1 LGGKQAAWAL
11 STVTA
16 VVLVVGLL
24 AVQRFAG
31 PGGAPVHEKPSDAI
45 QTAFNAPSEPA
56 RLPPLVMPPE
66 GPGANP
72 SPGML
77 R

>member
-16 VVLVVGLL
+16 AVLLVGLL

-31 PGGAPVHEKPSDAI
+31 PGGAPEREEPGAI
-45 QTAFNAPSEPA
+45 QTAFNAPAEPA
-56 RLPPLVMPPE
+56 RPQPLVLPPQ
-66 GPGANP
+66 GNGANP
-72 SPGML
+72 SPGIL